1 MVYGPRY
8 SPPLWERHGSR
19 QGTQRQEQEAGWSH
33 HIHTQGAESEEEVG
47 LRYQASRPVA
57 NDSLALL
64 RLHSKGSTTFPN
76 RATSRG
82 PSFQTHEPR
91 ETFHIHTNN
100 NRAMSLHIC
109 CWIYWGRQGVIWIST
124 SYLVCTCNAFNSS
137 FHLLS
142 LLGLCAKY

>member
-1 MVYGPRY
+1 MIKCPDQGYLREKRY
-8 SPPLWERHGSR
+8 ILSYSSREIPPIPVEKAQW
-19 QGTQRQEQEAGWSH
+19 QEQEAGWSH

-91 ETFHIHTNN
+91 ETFHI
-100 NRAMSLHIC
+100 
-109 CWIYWGRQGVIWIST
+109 
-124 SYLVCTCNAFNSS
+124 
-137 FHLLS
+137 
-142 LLGLCAKY
+142 